1 MQEPAFWDTYV
12 RKQSFGAVFY
22 GIGQRED
29 YMKRKNRKYI
39 ILSVVLL
46 VMGTAIVLWIGY
58 LRNNRIKQPKG
69 AYMELD
75 EARHLMIMLADKAGV
90 DAAELFK
97 IEDYRGEEEKGQPV
111 CELSYG
117 LYQQYIDR
125 LASANMI
132 DTETADTYQTKFDNK
147 YKVEHLFLEDDFLNV
162 CVELSELLCPEDAF
176 KECSITALAGG
187 NQVIRPEDESALLQD
202 EILSMEEKIYKLSLT
217 KEEEK
222 TNIVSGYFQTINC
235 IADQDE
241 VFYVKGMTGADV
253 TLKRC
258 FIADNGEVL
267 KGCFGAYCLAIPNG
281 TDYNRIEDITDLIVK
296 DGILSQVVVYGNK
309 VHGKILSLGENYV
322 ELSMADGTEKKYEFS
337 DPVKVYRLFGES
349 KTEAD
354 ETNSVLKALGYSLA
368 DLKVGYDFTD
378 FVLDD
383 KDKVVAALATRESA
397 MEYIRVL
404 IKNNDFAGIYHEKI
418 TLQCDTSAMLKSG
431 NSIKEVEAGE
441 MIEIAPDCAL
451 FESDRIFVEPAALTA
466 RTSVTSLKRSQG
478 TPAYRG
484 TLEIRRTEEG
494 LICINELVLEEYL
507 YSVVPSEMPSSYP
520 AEALKAQAV
529 SARTY
534 AYQHMIKSSLM
545 QYGAHVD
552 DSTSYQVYNNILEA
566 QSAIQAVRDTKG
578 EIAMIGNDV
587 AGTYFYSTSCGFG
600 TDISVWH
607 SDSKENTEHLHAKE
621 IAKEQTIS
629 PQDMMDE
636 ETFRAYITRKNDQDF
651 ESEEG
656 WYRWSYVTE
665 LDMERL
671 ENNLKNRYEVY
682 PNQILTKKEDG
693 NFASEP
699 LGELGEIKDIVVGKR
714 LLGGIIDELDFI
726 GTKSTVR
733 VVSERNVRFVLANQS
748 DHVTRQSGDESGVGT
763 MIPSA
768 FAVINANKDE
778 EGIVT
783 GYEVIGGGYGHGIGM
798 SQNGAKD
805 MAMSG
810 YSYEE
815 ILQFFYEGIKLVK
828 CENRSEG
835 REKG

>member
-22 GIGQRED
+22 GIRQCEE

-39 ILSVVLL
+39 ILLAVLL
-46 VMGTAIVLWIGY
+46 VMGTTIVLGIGY
-58 LRNNRIKQPKG
+58 LRNNQIKQPEG
-69 AYMELD
+69 TYMALD
-75 EARHLMIMLADKAGV
+75 EAQHLMIMLADKAGA
-90 DAAELFK
+90 DGDELFK
-97 IEDYRGEEEKGQPV
+97 IEKYRGEEENGQLV
-111 CELSYG
+111 TEISYG
-117 LYQQYIDR
+117 LYRQYIDE
-125 LASANMI
+125 LANANLI
-132 DTETADTYQTKFDNK
+132 DTETADTYQTKFDHK
-147 YKVEHLFLEDDFLNV
+147 YKEEHLFLEDDFLKV

-176 KECSITALAGG
+176 KECSITTLAGG
-187 NQVIRPEDESALLQD
+187 NQVIRLEDESALLQD
-202 EILSMEEKIYKLSLT
+202 EMLSKDEKIYKLSLA
-217 KEEEK
+217 KEEER
-222 TNIVSGYFQTINC
+222 TNIVSGYFQTMNC

-241 VFYVKGMTGADV
+241 VFYIKEMTGADV
-253 TLKRC
+253 TLERC

-281 TDYNRIEDITDLIVK
+281 TDYNRMEDITDLVVK

-309 VHGKILSLGENYV
+309 VHGKILSLGEDYV
-322 ELSMADGTEKKYEFS
+322 ELSMADGTEKKYDFS
-337 DPVKVYRLFGES
+337 DQVKVYRLFGES
-349 KTEAD
+349 KSEAD
-354 ETNSVLKALGYSLA
+354 QTNSVLKALGYSLA

-418 TLQCDTSAMLKSG
+418 TLQCDTAVTLKSG
-431 NSIKEVEAGE
+431 NSTKEVEAGE
-441 MIEIAPDCAL
+441 VIEITPDCAL
-451 FESDRIFVEPAALTA
+451 FQSERIFVEPAALTA

-484 TLEIRRTEEG
+484 SLEIRRAEEG
-494 LICINELVLEEYL
+494 LICINEVVLEEYL

-534 AYQHMIKSSLM
+534 AYQHMVKSSLM

-552 DSTSYQVYNNILEA
+552 DSTSYQVYNNIVES
-566 QSAIQAVRDTKG
+566 QSATQAVRDTKG
-578 EIAMIGNDV
+578 QIAMIGDDV

-607 SDSKENTEHLHAKE
+607 SDSKENTEHLNAKE

-629 PQDMMDE
+629 PQDMTDE
-636 ETFRAYITRKNDQDF
+636 ETFRTYITQKNDQDF

-656 WYRWSYVTE
+656 WYRWTYVTE
-665 LDMERL
+665 LDIERL

-693 NFASEP
+693 SFASEP
-699 LGELGEIKDIVVGKR
+699 LGELGKIKDIVVNKR
-714 LLGGIIDELDFI
+714 LLGGVIDELDFV

-733 VVSERNVRFVLANQS
+733 VVSERNVRFVLANES
-748 DHVTRQSGDESGVGT
+748 AHVTRQSGDESSVST

-768 FAVINANKDE
+768 FAVINTKTDQN
-778 EGIVT
+778 GTVT

-798 SQNGAKD
+798 SQNGAKN
-805 MAMSG
+805 MAMAG
-810 YSYEE
+810 YSCEE
-815 ILQFFYEGIKLVK
+815 ILEFFYEGIAIVN
-828 CENRSEG
+828 CEN
-835 REKG
+835 K